1 MSDENHLI
9 RECIKK
15 DRKAQYEL
23 YRKYYSFMLSIC
35 IRYVHDKEEAAS
47 LMNTGFMK
55 ILTNLEKYREEVPFE
70 LWIRKIMINTLIDD
84 YRKKEKMKSKMEI
97 KELDEK
103 KVDETVS
110 VLNMAVRMMNLE
122 QLHLFISRL
131 PASSQKVFNLYV
143 IDGFTH
149 PEIAAML
156 NISEGTSKWYL
167 STARHT
173 LQEMILNF
181 NKVFK

>member
-1 MSDENHLI
+1 MSDETNLI
-9 RECIKK
+9 KACIKK

-23 YRKYYSFMLSIC
+23 YRKYYSFMLGIC
-35 IRYVHDKEEAAS
+35 IRYVPDKEEAAS
-47 LMNTGFMK
+47 LMNIGFLK
-55 ILTNLEKYREEVPFE
+55 VLTNLEKYKEHVPFE
-70 LWIRKIMINTLIDD
+70 LWIRRIMINTLIDD

-103 KVDETVS
+103 KMDETES
-110 VLNMAVRMMNLE
+110 VLNLAVRMMNLE
-122 QLHLFISRL
+122 QLHLFIARL
-131 PASSQKVFNLYV
+131 PAVSQRVFNLYV

-149 PEIAAML
+149 PEIADML
-156 NISEGTSKWYL
+156 EISEGTSKWYL
-167 STARHT
+167 NKARNT

>member
-55 ILTNLEKYREEVPFE
+55 VLSNLEKYREEVPFE

-97 KELDEK
+97 KELD
-103 KVDETVS
+103 
-110 VLNMAVRMMNLE
+110 
-122 QLHLFISRL
+122 
-131 PASSQKVFNLYV
+131 
-143 IDGFTH
+143 
-149 PEIAAML
+149 
-156 NISEGTSKWYL
+156 
-167 STARHT
+167 
-173 LQEMILNF
+173 
-181 NKVFK
+181 

>member
-1 MSDENHLI
+1 
-9 RECIKK
+9 
-15 DRKAQYEL
+15 
-23 YRKYYSFMLSIC
+23 
-35 IRYVHDKEEAAS
+35 
-47 LMNTGFMK
+47 
-55 ILTNLEKYREEVPFE
+55 
-70 LWIRKIMINTLIDD
+70 
-84 YRKKEKMKSKMEI
+84 
-97 KELDEK
+97 
-103 KVDETVS
+103 
-110 VLNMAVRMMNLE
+110 MMNLE